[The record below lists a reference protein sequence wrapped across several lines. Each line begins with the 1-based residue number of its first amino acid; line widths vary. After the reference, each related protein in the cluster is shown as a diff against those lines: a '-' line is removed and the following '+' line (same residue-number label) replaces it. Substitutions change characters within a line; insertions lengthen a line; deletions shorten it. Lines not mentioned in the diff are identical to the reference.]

1 MRLLMIVPTLVL
13 LSLSSNAF
21 TNTRHHSTFLMVG
34 RQSPIRLFASP
45 VDALIEALKTAEVTK
60 TCKVT
65 IGPSPTAGR
74 FGLIAT
80 SNIKPGETVLAVPYD
95 DMFCL
100 TPTLARTVV
109 FRDKLPEGYDGW
121 TGDTGLIALLLL
133 NEVARAADQGGGIA
147 LPRRT
152 PAMQS
157 FLQAWV
163 TSLPSPKEM
172 EHEHPYMWSEEDQ
185 EVLQS
190 SSTNKIYRRL
200 DDMDED
206 ATWLEERLWSKDRTT
221 FPQTVEWNGETIPC
235 FTAQGF
241 KWAMIL
247 ATSRTFFT
255 DGCLRLTP
263 VLDFVNHDDTKGRE
277 VEGGT
282 MGTFGTT
289 RGAVLVSGA
298 MYKAGEEVF
307 CSYGPKSAADYLLE
321 HGFCPPK
328 VWKTA
333 VSELTFELDP
343 DDRFYDDKMDIL
355 EFETYD
361 QAPMDPVQSFD
372 VVSDIG
378 RDGEPDQAMVQF
390 VRLCKL
396 GGTDAFL
403 LESIFRKEVWGF
415 MALPVSEQNEL
426 QVVTAIV
433 DACQKALDDLATCPT
448 GGPEICMQLR
458 DAETKALTKTM
469 EFLRREREA
478 LDLKEYYQERR
489 LKDLGLDSDWSPEDD
504 IVDPE
509 LGFGQTRVPG
519 GADYDW

>member
-1 MRLLMIVPTLVL
+1 
-13 LSLSSNAF
+13 
-21 TNTRHHSTFLMVG
+21 
-34 RQSPIRLFASP
+34 
-45 VDALIEALKTAEVTK
+45 
-60 TCKVT
+60 
-65 IGPSPTAGR
+65 
-74 FGLIAT
+74 
-80 SNIKPGETVLAVPYD
+80 
-95 DMFCL
+95 
-100 TPTLARTVV
+100 
-109 FRDKLPEGYDGW
+109 
-121 TGDTGLIALLLL
+121 
-133 NEVARAADQGGGIA
+133 
-147 LPRRT
+147 
-152 PAMQS
+152 
-157 FLQAWV
+157 
-163 TSLPSPKEM
+163 
-172 EHEHPYMWSEEDQ
+172 
-185 EVLQS
+185 
-190 SSTNKIYRRL
+190 
-200 DDMDED
+200 
-206 ATWLEERLWSKDRTT
+206 
-221 FPQTVEWNGETIPC
+221 VEWNAETIPR

-241 KWAMIL
+241 QMGDDFQRRA
-247 ATSRTFFT
+247 RTFFT
-255 DGCLRLTP
+255 YGGSLRLTP
-263 VLDFVNHDDTKGRE
+263 VLDFANRDDTKGRE

-282 MGTFGTT
+282 MGSFRNVL

-307 CSYGPKSAADYLLE
+307 LLLRMVQKSAADYLLE

-343 DDRFYDDKMDIL
+343 DHRFYDDKMDIL

-458 DAETKALTKTM
+458 GAETKALTKTM
-469 EFLRREREA
+469 DFLREREA
-478 LDLKEYYQERR
+478 LDLKDIPRTPS
-489 LKDLGLDSDWSPEDD
+489 KGSWSR
-504 IVDPE
+504 
-509 LGFGQTRVPG
+509 F
-519 GADYDW
+519 